1 MEIMEIKMHAKGER
15 PETIIFINELRKS
28 VCDPAKATV

>member
-1 MEIMEIKMHAKGER
+1 MEIQWIKMHAKNER

-28 VCDPAKATV
+28 VCASAKATV